1 MMEPNLDVQQ
11 SENLNTEE
19 STTRVEDSMNSENS
33 QSEDSVYQHTSAAC
47 DEKSNPYAYLE
58 RDEFTSERFK
68 IEIRGLPKFYG
79 IAELKKLINDKLKL
93 GSNKIKPPK
102 RGSKWIYVCFRSE
115 EDRQSALSAINGYT
129 WKKSTLSAEIAKPA
143 PDPLIKRRNDE
154 KQLSKES
161 KKQKLEENRS
171 QEDILKFS
179 ATPLWNIPYSEQISQ
194 KYSNTKQLLI
204 KLSLEM
210 LKENRSLVPWMEKQK
225 EKYNGLPCELL
236 DICTAKNHD
245 GYRNKCEFTIGINE
259 ETGEKTVGFR
269 LGSYV
274 SGTVG
279 VAPISCLKNIPQRMK
294 DAVYVF
300 EKYVR
305 STSLNVFNPE
315 TQSGHWRQLTA
326 RLGTVTGELML
337 IVGIHPQQLT
347 DTQLGDIKQQLK
359 DLFSTGDGAELNIT
373 SLYFQKIEK
382 KMFGEGPPPVE
393 HLLGKTH
400 ITEILCGLKFHISPL
415 VFFQVNTEATELLYN
430 HIRSLAKVNEETTLL
445 DICCGIG
452 CIGLSL
458 AQDCGQV
465 LGIEIV
471 PQAIED
477 AKKNAEVNAVTNCEF
492 FCGEAEEIISSVLS
506 RTKHR
511 NIVAIID
518 PPRAGLRR
526 KAVLMLRRESRL
538 KKLVFI
544 SCNPKA
550 AFKNFID
557 LTRPASKTL
566 LGDPFVPVTALPVD
580 LFPHTPHCELA
591 VYFER
596 LDVSELKKNI
606 T

>member
-1 MMEPNLDVQQ
+1 MESNVVQQ
-11 SENLNTEE
+11 CENMDTKEI
-19 STTRVEDSMNSENS
+19 TRGEDSMNSEHS
-33 QSEDSVYQHTSAAC
+33 QLENTGYENTSSC
-47 DEKSNPYAYLE
+47 DEKTNPYAYLE

-115 EDRQSALSAINGYT
+115 EDRRCALSAINGYV
-129 WKKSTLSAEIAKPA
+129 WKKSALSAEIAKPA

-154 KQLSKES
+154 KQSSSES
-161 KKQKLEENRS
+161 KRPKLEDNRT
-171 QEDILKFS
+171 QEEILQS
-179 ATPLWNIPYSEQISQ
+179 NVTPLWNIPYSEQISQ
-194 KYSNTKQLLI
+194 KYIKTKQFLI
-204 KLSLEM
+204 KLSQEM
-210 LKENRSLVPWMEKQK
+210 LKENRSLMPWIEKQK
-225 EKYNGLPCELL
+225 EKYNGLLCELL
-236 DICTAKNHD
+236 DICTATNHD

-259 ETGEKTVGFR
+259 ETGERTVGFR

-274 SGTVG
+274 SGKVG
-279 VAPISCLKNIPQRMK
+279 VASINCLKNIPQRMK
-294 DAVYVF
+294 DAVHVF
-300 EKYVR
+300 EEYIR
-305 STSLNVFNPE
+305 TSSLSVFNPE

-326 RLGTVTGELML
+326 RLGTATGELML
-337 IVGIHPQQLT
+337 IAGIHPQQLT
-347 DTQLGDIKQQLK
+347 GSQLDSIKQELK
-359 DLFSTGDGAELNIT
+359 NLFSTGKGADLNIT

-382 KMFGEGPPPVE
+382 KTFGEDAPPVE

-400 ITEILCGLKFHISPL
+400 ITEILCGLKFQISPL

-430 HIRSLAKVNEETTLL
+430 HIHSLVKVNEETTVI

-458 AQDCGQV
+458 AKNCGQV

-471 PQAIED
+471 PQSIED
-477 AKKNAEVNAVTNCEF
+477 AKKNAELNGITNCEF

-506 RTKHR
+506 RSKHE

-526 KAVLMLRRESRL
+526 NAVLMLRRNL
-538 KKLVFI
+538 KLRRLVFI
-544 SCNPKA
+544 SCDPKA
-550 AFKNFID
+550 AFKNFVD

-566 LGDPFVPVTALPVD
+566 IGNPFVPVTALPVD

-596 LDVSELKKNI
+596 LDISELNTDAI
-606 T
+606 